1 MKFSFFH
8 LMPWTELTEAPR
20 QWPVSNAGFDP
31 ERGKELYDR
40 YIDTMAFAEDCG
52 FDWVGCNEH
61 HFSPYGL
68 MANPNL
74 IGAVLAQRTKSIRI
88 AILGNLIPLLN
99 PIRVAEEYA
108 MLDVLSG
115 GRLVA
120 GMIRGV
126 PHEYIAYN
134 VVPDESRGRL
144 REAAALIV
152 KAWTEPEPFGWEGE
166 YYQYPSVSI
175 WPRPLQRPHP
185 PILMSASNE
194 ESAEFAGSQ
203 RAMMAMTLIADL
215 KAARRCID
223 AYRASAR
230 AHGLEPTPDHI
241 VLGYNALIAETDE
254 EARHY
259 LGEGQRY
266 FHRILMHPIRDAQR
280 LVIQRSRFFGES
292 HGTHGEGFV
301 NRLSM
306 LKERTIEDMIEAGSV
321 LCGSPETVLKQMR
334 RVRDELG
341 NGHFI
346 INMQIG
352 NIPDAVV
359 RRGMELFR
367 DKVLPEARGL

>member
-1 MKFSFFH
+1 MVH
-8 LMPWTELTEAPR
+8 AEA
-20 QWPVSNAGFDP
+20 
-31 ERGKELYDR
+31 
-40 YIDTMAFAEDCG
+40 CG

-74 IGAVLAQRTKSIRI
+74 IGAVLASRTKRIRI
-88 AILGNLIPLLN
+88 AILGHLIPLLN

-115 GRLVA
+115 GRLIA

-134 VVPDESRGRL
+134 IVPDESRGRL

-175 WPRPLQRPHP
+175 WPRPIQRPHP

-203 RAMMAMTLIADL
+203 RTMMAMTLIADL
-215 KAARRCID
+215 NVARRCIE
-223 AYRASAR
+223 AYKKSAR
-230 AHGLEPTPDHI
+230 AHGLEPTREHI
-241 VLGYNALIAETDE
+241 VLGYNMLIADTDE
-254 EARHY
+254 AARHY

-266 FHRILMHPIRDAQR
+266 FHRILMSPIRDAQS
-280 LVIQRSRFFGES
+280 LVIQKSRFFGDS
-292 HGTHGEGFV
+292 HGSHGQGFV
-301 NRLSM
+301 NRLSS
-306 LKERTIEDMIEAGSV
+306 LKERTIEEMIDAGSV
-321 LCGSPETVLKQMR
+321 LCGSPETVVKQMQ
-334 RVRDELG
+334 RVNAELG

-346 INMQIG
+346 LGMQIG
-352 NIPDAVV
+352 NIPNAIV
-359 RRGMELFR
+359 RRSMELFR
-367 DKVLPEARGL
+367 DKVLPETRGL

>member
-1 MKFSFFH
+1 
-8 LMPWTELTEAPR
+8 
-20 QWPVSNAGFDP
+20 
-31 ERGKELYDR
+31 
-40 YIDTMAFAEDCG
+40 
-52 FDWVGCNEH
+52 
-61 HFSPYGL
+61 
-68 MANPNL
+68 
-74 IGAVLAQRTKSIRI
+74 
-88 AILGNLIPLLN
+88 
-99 PIRVAEEYA
+99 

-115 GRLVA
+115 GRLIA

-144 REAAALIV
+144 REAAALII

-166 YYQYPSVSI
+166 YYQYPAVSI

-185 PILMSASNE
+185 PVLMSASNE
-194 ESAEFAGSQ
+194 ESAEFAGRQ

-241 VLGYNALIAETDE
+241 VLGYNSLVAETDE

-280 LVIQRSRFFGES
+280 LVIQKSRFFGES
-292 HGTHGEGFV
+292 HGAHGEGFV

-306 LKERTIEDMIEAGSV
+306 LKERTIDDMIEAGSV
-321 LCGSPETVLKQMR
+321 LCGSPETVLNQMK
-334 RVRDELG
+334 RVNAELG

-346 INMQIG
+346 LNMQIG
-352 NIPDAVV
+352 NIPDPIV
-359 RRGMELFR
+359 RRSMELFR
-367 DKVLPEARGL
+367 DKVLPQARGL